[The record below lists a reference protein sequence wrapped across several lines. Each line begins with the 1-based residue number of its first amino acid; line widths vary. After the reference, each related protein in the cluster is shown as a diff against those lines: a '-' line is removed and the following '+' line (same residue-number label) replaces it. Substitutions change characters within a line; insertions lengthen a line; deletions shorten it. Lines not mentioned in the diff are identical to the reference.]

1 MLKLL
6 AFWFICSRITME
18 WWFYCIYFV
27 KYRYGTYYVE
37 HIWLINN
44 HEVMMLRYLFCI
56 LSNIDTISTMMSLDR
71 VALTVR
77 SFVYGDSSLSRC
89 IDNDW
94 HFVPGHWIYIYLDIC
109 IYWIYICIVTY
120 IFNKVFHCFTI
131 TIFFLKD
138 QGINIL
144 KSSQNGRLRLSP

>member
-1 MLKLL
+1 
-6 AFWFICSRITME
+6 
-18 WWFYCIYFV
+18 
-27 KYRYGTYYVE
+27 
-37 HIWLINN
+37 
-44 HEVMMLRYLFCI
+44 MMLRYLFCI

-144 KSSQNGRLRLSP
+144 KSSQNGRLRLSPLAVGVLVAIDVFRDASLAMTDCRYFWRWVNVLMRSMRVLLFTC